1 MTRQGGCKT
10 ITCTRS
16 EWVAEE
22 ASRLIRAILPQRSI
36 AFTTALPDSRLP
48 GALNVQ
54 RAGASNGTRSV
65 QSGHNRPPFQ
75 AKGGPRDGYKGKSK
89 VDGTNDKIRF
99 GQCGFC
105 DARGCQNADNPK
117 AGIDTCSVFG
127 GCPCK
132 PNASPDEKQYVE
144 LQRKFL
150 KEAGPKS
157 KYHASPYLKGME
169 CRSNVW
175 QFTKDLAQRSGL
187 NIASSAATSSSGV
200 RISRESR
207 LRQVG
212 KFRTMAAT
220 CVDDGDAE
228 GAAYLYRCADRMEL
242 DDSDDE

>member
-1 MTRQGGCKT
+1 
-10 ITCTRS
+10 
-16 EWVAEE
+16 VAEE